1 MMVQPYLVTAGFVL
15 LLLVMAAAF
24 CLWLLVKSL
33 WLGWENMENL
43 VEDQCC
49 CTDTL
54 NDG

>member
-24 CLWLLVKSL
+24 CVWLLVKSL
-33 WLGWENMENL
+33 WLGWENPDL

-49 CTDTL
+49 TDTK
-54 NDG
+54 